1 MVNKVDVME
10 MLKNSGIDLILSDKD
25 FDLPFKDI
33 GLDSLDVFGLLTE
46 VEKMMQ
52 KSISEEDYLD
62 IKTLNDV
69 INLIND

>member
-1 MVNKVDVME
+1 MVNKVDMME

-46 VEKMMQ
+46 VEKIMQ
-52 KSISEEDYLD
+52 KSISEEDYLN

-69 INLIND
+69 IDLING